1 MRQLIA
7 LGPGQLEWREVAEPK
22 LLPPTDALV
31 RPIAVSICDAD
42 VSFLRGKLPPREA
55 FCFGHEFVADIVT
68 IGADVEGFVAGDRV
82 VVSFLI
88 ACGTCRRCRQGYPA
102 ACLSVPPKS
111 AYGFGIFGDWG
122 GAASDLIRV
131 PFAATM
137 MAHLPE
143 GVSATDAASAG
154 DNLSD
159 AFRCVAEGLEEE
171 PGAPVLVVAGG
182 GGGPSISLYAAA
194 LARALG
200 SEQVDYMD
208 TDPSRMAIAQAIGV
222 NVIDVKTAPK
232 RHGSY
237 WITADTSGH
246 PSGEWL
252 TTALNSTAPY
262 GRCTSCGIYHGS
274 APVPLGA
281 MYRQGVRFTI
291 GWANIQALMPKVLN
305 LLSQQKLK
313 FDAIHTVARWG
324 DAIEALKDPPA
335 KLVLARDEAMR
346 MPNGK

>member
-1 MRQLIA
+1 MQQLIV
-7 LGPGQLEWREVAEPK
+7 LGPGQLEWREIAEPG
-22 LLPPTDALV
+22 LLAPTDALV

-42 VSFLRGKLPPREA
+42 VLFLRGKLPPREP

-68 IGADVEGFVAGDRV
+68 VGKDVEGLVAGDRV

-111 AYGFGIFGDWG
+111 AYGFGIFGEWG

-131 PFAATM
+131 PYAATM
-137 MAHLPE
+137 MAQLPD

-171 PGAPVLVVAGG
+171 PGAPVLIVAGG

-208 TDPSRMAIAQAIGV
+208 TDPSRLAIAQAIGA
-222 NVIDVKTAPK
+222 NAIDVKSAPK

-237 WITADTSGH
+237 WVTADTSGH

-291 GWANIQALMPKVLN
+291 GWANIQALMPKVLD
-305 LLSQQKLK
+305 LLSQRKIKL
-313 FDAIHTVARWG
+313 DAIHTVAPWD

-346 MPNGK
+346 TPRGK